1 MKHTTE
7 DINAYLEGLR
17 DSGITNMFG
26 AVPYLEDTFDMSRS
40 EAKAAL
46 FAWMDECRKGAN
58 HENQ

>member
-46 FAWMDECRKGAN
+46 FAWMNSFKEKAN
-58 HENQ
+58 GSN